1 MATKNIQDW
10 LDEYG
15 ESHQNKTNKA
25 IHWCCVPLIYWCVM
39 AFIWVIPTPA
49 AFAAFPYLNWASIIS
64 VLVVVYYIRLSPSL
78 AIGMALF
85 TAVCFYTVALVDAT
99 FPGQLLAI
107 SGLAFIILWIGQ
119 FVGHKIE
126 GKKPSFFKDIQFLM
140 FGPAW
145 LMSFIYQKMGVKY

>member
-1 MATKNIQDW
+1 MATKGIQTW

-39 AFIWVIPTPA
+39 AFVWVIPTPA
-49 AFAAFPYLNWASIIS
+49 AFAEVPYLNWASIIS
-64 VLVVVYYIRLSPSL
+64 VLVILYYVRLSPSL
-78 AIGMALF
+78 AIGMTIF
-85 TAVCFYTVALVDAT
+85 TAICFYTVALVDAA

-107 SGLAFIILWIGQ
+107 SAIAFVILWVGQ
-119 FVGHKIE
+119 FIGHKIE
-126 GKKPSFFKDIQFLM
+126 GKKPSFFKDVQFLM